1 MARRPEGSTL
11 EEVSCPSC
19 IQRVA
24 PSLTPMHAAFKN
36 ELRLFEMRSYWLKNR
51 LTYKTGL
58 QEICAILSNC
68 MTYKTGLQKIC
79 AILSNC
85 SSTGWPRH
93 APPV

>member
-1 MARRPEGSTL
+1 MRLRRRSSTERARLLTAPCT
-11 EEVSCPSC
+11 SC

-36 ELRLFEMRSYWLKNR
+36 ELRLFEMRSYWLKIR

-68 MTYKTGLQKIC
+68 
-79 AILSNC
+79 
-85 SSTGWPRH
+85 SSTGWPRR